1 MWFWVSI
8 AAAAGSLGLWVWM
21 AARPMAGRG
30 GRGGGLVGGG
40 PWRLVWPWV
49 RWLAPRCAP
58 HLPWPTRRR
67 LAVQLAVAGLEGNW
81 RPEHLVALQLSC
93 AAAACLAVAAG
104 VQLSGGT
111 ARDGWLALPLA
122 GLAAAWP
129 RVWLRRLGR
138 ERQSQMRREL
148 PFLLDLMTLCVE
160 AGLNLQGALAQ
171 AAQHG
176 PAGPLRDELRHALSR
191 MRAGQG
197 RAQALTLMATRTGL
211 PAVLALADSL
221 RQAERFGM
229 SLAPLLRAQSARRR
243 DERFQAA
250 EKRAMEAPVKMLG
263 PLVLCIFP
271 CTFAVLGFPL
281 AVNLMQAF

>member
-1 MWFWVSI
+1 MWFWISI
-8 AAAAGSLGLWVWM
+8 AAAAGSLGLGVWL
-21 AARPMAGRG
+21 ALRPMAGRG
-30 GRGGGLVGGG
+30 TRRPGPRRGGI
-40 PWRLVWPWV
+40 WWLVWPWV
-49 RWLAPRCAP
+49 QWLAPRCAP
-58 HLPWPTRRR
+58 RLPWPTRRR
-67 LAVQLAVAGLEGNW
+67 LGLGLAVAGLEDDW
-81 RPEHLVALQLSC
+81 RPEHLVALQLLC
-93 AAAACLAVAAG
+93 AAAACLAVG
-104 VQLSGGT
+104 VGAQLSGQGL
-111 ARDGWLALPLA
+111 RGGWLALPVA
-122 GLAAAWP
+122 GLAAVWP

-197 RAQALTLMATRTGL
+197 RAQALTLMAARTGL
-211 PAVLALADSL
+211 PAVSALADSL

-271 CTFAVLGFPL
+271 CTFMVLGFPL
-281 AVNLMQAF
+281 AVNLMRAF